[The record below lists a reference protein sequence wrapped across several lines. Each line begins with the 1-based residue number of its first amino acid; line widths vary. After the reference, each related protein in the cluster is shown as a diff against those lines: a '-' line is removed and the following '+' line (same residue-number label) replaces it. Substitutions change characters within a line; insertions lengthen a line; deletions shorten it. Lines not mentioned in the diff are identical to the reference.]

1 MASVG
6 SEGKPPAE
14 QQPGPGRAVREVR
27 LRARPRVLGLADT
40 LTWVSGLV
48 LAVSSFTSWYSGHSV
63 EGPTLSFTG
72 WNSGTPGKLILLIG
86 IAVVAVSALRRF
98 GLEFPP
104 SVPASLIVAALGALA
119 TVFVL
124 IRIISI
130 PSSIVGESGRSIGI
144 WISLASAIA
153 VIGAGLLQAR
163 EEL

>member
-1 MASVG
+1 MAAPQP
-6 SEGKPPAE
+6 EGRPPPR
-14 QQPGPGRAVREVR
+14 QLRDVR
-27 LRARPRVLGLADT
+27 LGARPSVLAIGAT
-40 LTWVSGLV
+40 AAWVSGLV
-48 LAVSSFTSWYSGHSV
+48 LSVSAFTSWYSGHSV
-63 EGPTLSFTG
+63 EGPTLSVTG

-86 IAVVAVSALRRF
+86 VAVVAVSVLRRF